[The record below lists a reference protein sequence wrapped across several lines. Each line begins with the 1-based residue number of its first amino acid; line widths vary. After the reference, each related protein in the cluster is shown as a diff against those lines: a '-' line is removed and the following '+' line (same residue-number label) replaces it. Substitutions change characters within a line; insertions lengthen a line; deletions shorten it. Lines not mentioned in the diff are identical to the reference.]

1 MAKKDFQKTPALNFI
16 TQEEKGKQKVK
27 ETIKE
32 ATEET
37 SNMVYQKPGETE
49 GEGTVKVMVTHGET
63 EKRCGTVTVT
73 KVTEETERP
82 RKKKGH
88 RTAYIEGKAV
98 QIETKSKRVQILTTP
113 SLHKKL
119 KKQAKAEG
127 LSVNEL
133 INKALTE
140 YIDG

>member
-49 GEGTVKVMVTHGET
+49 REGKTK
-63 EKRCGTVTVT
+63 VTVT

-88 RTAYIEGKAV
+88 RTAYIDGKAV

>member
-27 ETIKE
+27 ETTKE

-49 GEGTVKVMVTHGET
+49 REG
-63 EKRCGTVTVT
+63 
-73 KVTEETERP
+73 TEETERP

-88 RTAYIEGKAV
+88 RTAYIDGKAV